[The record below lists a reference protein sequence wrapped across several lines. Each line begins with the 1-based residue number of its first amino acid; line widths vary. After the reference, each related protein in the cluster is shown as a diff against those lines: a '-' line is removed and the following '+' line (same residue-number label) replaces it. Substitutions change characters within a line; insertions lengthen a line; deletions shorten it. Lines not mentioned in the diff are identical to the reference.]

1 MDNII
6 NSSAQSEHRDTPK
19 KKVIIS
25 EIKPIIDST
34 APVRVAF
41 YVRVSTDSEEQL
53 NSFENQKAAVQV
65 VLKQHPEFRLVKIY
79 SDAGIS
85 GTLAEKRPGF
95 MEMIADCEA
104 DKIDLIYTKS
114 LSRWSRNTLECL
126 QYYRALKEI
135 GVNLIF
141 EKESIDTRNTFTEMA
156 LSIYASFAQEESR
169 SISENT
175 KMGLRMRYEMGQ
187 DTWSELYGYRKGYV
201 IEETEAEVIRKIFD
215 LYEHNYSAKE
225 ITAYLNENGIPSP
238 KNSKW
243 QSTTVLGILKNEKYV
258 GDIIMQKSYVADYL
272 THRQINNDGT
282 IVPTYTVLDHHKG
295 IVSHE
300 QFDRVQ
306 AIRMLHGGGK
316 NGYDQYPFGDKL
328 VCPYCR
334 KRLTQRNIHG
344 GAWGQGQGWGCACR
358 GFLLKSKSIEDVVL
372 DAFMGLDLES
382 IELRLPKLK
391 PSRRTAAEKLLELR
405 KKETVDAVHYF
416 WTEPLIDSIEF
427 GECETKESCFLMI
440 RWKFGLTSTRLIK
453 TRKTP
458 REYAEL
464 DKQKGRGKK

>member
-6 NSSAQSEHRDTPK
+6 NSSNEQSAPK

-25 EIKPIIDST
+25 EIKPIVDST

-41 YVRVSTDSEEQL
+41 YVRVSTDSEEQM

-65 VLKQHPEFRLVKIY
+65 VLKQHPEFRFVKIY
-79 SDAGIS
+79 ADAGIS

-95 MEMIADCEA
+95 LEMIADCEA
-104 DKIDLIYTKS
+104 GMIDLIYTKS

-126 QYYRALKEI
+126 QYYRALKDI

-201 IEETEAEVIRKIFD
+201 IVEAEAAVIRKIFD
-215 LYEHNYSAKE
+215 LYAHNYSALDIVK
-225 ITAYLNENGIPSP
+225 YLNGNGIPSP
-238 KNSKW
+238 KNSTW
-243 QSTTVLGILKNEKYV
+243 QPTTVLGIIRNEKYV
-258 GDIIMQKSYVADYL
+258 GDIIMQKTYVADHL

-282 IVPTYTVLDHHKG
+282 RVPTYTVLDHHKG

-300 QFDRVQ
+300 QFDMVQ

-328 VCPYCR
+328 ICPYCG

-358 GFLLKSKSIEDVVL
+358 QFLMKSKSIEDAVL
-372 DAFMGLDLES
+372 DAYLNLDMES

-391 PSRRTAAEKLLELR
+391 PTRRTAAEKLIELKR
-405 KKETVDAVHYF
+405 NEIVNAVHYF

-427 GECETKESCFLMI
+427 GGCENKESCFLTI
-440 RWKFGLTSTRLIK
+440 RWKFGMTSTRPMK

-458 REYAEL
+458 KEYAEL
-464 DKQKGRGKK
+464 DKRKGRGKR

>member
-1 MDNII
+1 MP
-6 NSSAQSEHRDTPK
+6 SEHRDAPK

-41 YVRVSTDSEEQL
+41 YVRVSTDSEEQM

-65 VLKQHPEFRLVKIY
+65 VLKQHPEFQFVKIY

-95 MEMIADCEA
+95 LEMIADCEA
-104 DKIDLIYTKS
+104 GKIDLIYTKS

-126 QYYRALKEI
+126 QYYRALKDI

-141 EKESIDTRNTFTEMA
+141 EKENIDTRNTFTEMA

-201 IEETEAEVIRKIFD
+201 IVEPEAAVIRKIFD

-225 ITAYLNENGIPSP
+225 IVKYLNGNGIPSP
-238 KNSKW
+238 KNSTW
-243 QSTTVLGILKNEKYV
+243 QSTTVLGILRNEKYV
-258 GDIIMQKSYVADYL
+258 GDIIMQKSYVADHL

-282 IVPTYTVLDHHKG
+282 RVPTYTVLDHHKS

-300 QFDRVQ
+300 QFDMVQ

-316 NGYDQYPFGDKL
+316 NGYDQYPFSDKL
-328 VCPYCR
+328 ICPYCK

-344 GAWGQGQGWGCACR
+344 GAWGQGQGWGCAC
-358 GFLLKSKSIEDVVL
+358 GKFLLKSQSIEEAVL
-372 DAFMGLDLES
+372 DAFLSLDMES
-382 IELRLPKLK
+382 IEGRLPKLK
-391 PSRRTAAEKLLELR
+391 PARRAAAEKLIELK
-405 KKETVDAVHYF
+405 KKENVDAVHYF
-416 WTEPLIDSIEF
+416 WVEPLIDSIEF
-427 GECETKESCFLMI
+427 GECGVKEDCLLMV
-440 RWKFGLTSTRLIK
+440 RWKFGMTSTRPLK

-458 REYAEL
+458 RQYAEL
-464 DKQKGRGKK
+464 DKRKGRGKK